1 MTEASRRTEAG
12 GNGKQILCK
21 CSLIDSSP
29 TCTLPDYLFFSL
41 NFFLL
46 LLQYYYFSVNAFEGN
61 YQFTSHLSAY
71 RAWQTRQND
80 RKKHRKGA
88 ETDREGDSAEE
99 KRRVVTLLRGK
110 MFHTR
115 PSYVHWL

>member
-29 TCTLPDYLFFSL
+29 TCTLPEYLFFSQL
-41 NFFLL
+41 FFTVTTVLL
-46 LLQYYYFSVNAFEGN
+46 LTFSKQAREFSVNAFEGN

-80 RKKHRKGA
+80 SKKTQERS
-88 ETDREGDSAEE
+88 RN
-99 KRRVVTLLRGK
+99 RQRG
-110 MFHTR
+110 R
-115 PSYVHWL
+115 LS